1 MISQLNDK
9 LNQFRESIK
18 DNKYMRDY
26 YASDTIVK
34 TAERYVYKHRV
45 SNSLF
50 SCFELKN
57 PQELLNV
64 KTPKEMHQMLNDMIM
79 HQAPLMLE
87 TVGAT
92 VSKTVKK
99 KSRDELAI

>member
-1 MISQLNDK
+1 MIAQLNDK

-34 TAERYVYKHRV
+34 TAERFIYKHRI

-50 SCFELKN
+50 SCFELKT
-57 PQELLNV
+57 PKELLNA
-64 KTPKEMHQMLNDMIM
+64 KTPQEMHQMLNDMIM